1 MCNCYGSHVLRTLLC
16 LCRGVPLDKCGY
28 YLSKSTTLL
37 AERLNSK
44 EFSKKDDATNFLPGF
59 PNLLK
64 VLVSDMLKHAK
75 KYIKTLQ
82 VDQFSSLVFQ
92 VSFPSPS
99 LFFYIFCIKWIIVFL
114 RAWHLVFTIRLW
126 AVYCYSMR
134 FFVESILIFLLW
146 LMVGD
151 ICSFFILS

>member
-1 MCNCYGSHVLRTLLC
+1 MIAANSVDVMCNCYGSHVLRTLLC
-16 LCRGVPLDKCGY
+16 LCRGVPLDKSAY

-44 EFSKKDDATNFLPGF
+44 EFSKKDDETNFEPGF

-75 KYIKTLQ
+75 KRIKTLQ

-99 LFFYIFCIKWIIVFL
+99 FSSYIYCIK
-114 RAWHLVFTIRLW
+114 
-126 AVYCYSMR
+126 
-134 FFVESILIFLLW
+134 
-146 LMVGD
+146 
-151 ICSFFILS
+151 